1 MPYIWGNQSLG
12 NALLYW
18 LLSKLSNF
26 MKTHY
31 PSRVQGGISL
41 IALLFILVFSCKGPE
56 GPQGPVGPAGPG
68 TTGPQGASGV
78 AGATGPQ
85 GASGVAGTTGPQ
97 GVSGVA
103 GPTGAAGPQGAMGN
117 ANVVYT
123 DWKTPILDVFNA
135 FQDNSAVYL
144 SNQNTANVL
153 LTKDVIDK
161 SVVYVYFKIGQ
172 LLADQ
177 SVGSF
182 ALAERIQA
190 PEALNSG
197 VPGSVK
203 IPGRTTSTE
212 SDFVYYYLNR
222 DLIGANYLKFNLTL
236 YTSQYNQAQNKSVPV
251 TELVGKNAQF
261 YKDLLNA
268 LPQYRVVIVNGSIP
282 GGRAAG
288 IDFKD
293 YAAVKRAY
301 NLPD

>member
-1 MPYIWGNQSLG
+1 M
-12 NALLYW
+12 
-18 LLSKLSNF
+18 
-26 MKTHY
+26 
-31 PSRVQGGISL
+31 
-41 IALLFILVFSCKGPE
+41 ALLFIFVISCK
-56 GPQGPVGPAGPG
+56 GPQGPVGPSGPAGATGPTG
-68 TTGPQGASGV
+68 TTGATGPQGASGV

-85 GASGVAGTTGPQ
+85 G
-97 GVSGVA
+97 VSGVA
-103 GPTGAAGPQGAMGN
+103 GPQGPMGN

-123 DWKTPILDVFNA
+123 DWKTPNFDIFNA

-153 LTKDVIDK
+153 LTKEVIDK
-161 SVVYVYFKIGQ
+161 SMVYVYFKIGQ

-177 SVGSF
+177 STGSF

-203 IPGRTTSTE
+203 IPGRTTNTE

-222 DLIGANYLKFNLTL
+222 DLIGPNYLKFNLTL
-236 YTSQYNQAQNKSVPV
+236 YTSQYDQAQNKSVTV
-251 TELVGKNAQF
+251 AELVGKNAQF
-261 YKDLLNA
+261 YLDLLKN
-268 LPQYRVVIVNGSIP
+268 LPQYRIVIVNGSTP

-288 IDFKD
+288 VDFTD
-293 YAAVKRAY
+293 YATVKRAY